1 MGYRERTYVCAK
13 CQYKSYI
20 FVYTICSSEG
30 IVYYVDETTGGLEMS
45 HTLSLSSK
53 DYPGRPGSVKC
64 LRWTPDSC
72 AIALAWEGGGL
83 ALWSTF
89 GALLLCSLKWDYGLR
104 VDLTHDNPLQINT
117 MEWSAEGYQLWMLRE
132 SPGPSVTEENGNET
146 FNLSRSLIQLDFAK
160 SPLTIN
166 PCMGHHGHLY
176 LQGEDRLYLNLGAGI
191 SSTASGFHLATEI
204 SSDSMLQTLAGCK
217 QWLVVPIPTTYSGSN
232 WPIRVNVCY
241 HNLI

>member
-1 MGYRERTYVCAK
+1 
-13 CQYKSYI
+13 
-20 FVYTICSSEG
+20 
-30 IVYYVDETTGGLEMS
+30 MS

-104 VDLTHDNPLQINT
+104 VDLTHDNPLHIHM

-132 SPGPSVTEENGNET
+132 SPGSLVTNENGNRAT
-146 FNLSRSLIQLDFAK
+146 NSNRSLIQLDFAK
-160 SPLTIN
+160 SPLTVN

-176 LQGEDRLYLNLGAGI
+176 LQGEDRLYLNLGAGL
-191 SSTASGFHLATEI
+191 SSTASGFHLAAEMPN
-204 SSDSMLQTLAGCK
+204 DSMLQTLAGCK
-217 QWLVVPIPTTYSGSN
+217 QWLVVPIPTAYSGSN
-232 WPIRVNVCY
+232 WPIRVNIYIYITCLKKIT
-241 HNLI
+241 NNFRII

>member
-1 MGYRERTYVCAK
+1 L
-13 CQYKSYI
+13 
-20 FVYTICSSEG
+20 ICSSEG

-104 VDLTHDNPLQINT
+104 VDLTHDNPLHIHT

-132 SPGPSVTEENGNET
+132 SPGPSVTEENGNEMFT
-146 FNLSRSLIQLDFAK
+146 LNRSLIQLDFVK

-176 LQGEDRLYLNLGAGI
+176 LQGEDRLYLNLGAGL
-191 SSTASGFHLATEI
+191 SSTASGFHLATEMPN
-204 SSDSMLQTLAGCK
+204 DSMLQTLAGCK

-232 WPIRVNVCY
+232 WPIRVNII
-241 HNLI
+241 LIFC